1 MSLVAGVDSSTQSC
15 KVVVRDLSTGELVRQ
30 GSAGHPQGT
39 EVPPAA
45 WWEALLAAIAD
56 AGGLDDVAALSVAG
70 QQHGLVALDAEGR
83 VVRDA
88 LLWNDTRSAPAARD
102 LIDELGAEQWA
113 RRTGSVPV
121 ASFTATKL
129 RWLRDAEPE
138 NAARVAAVAL
148 PHDWLTWRLLGFGPA
163 DESPLGPDLDALVT
177 DRSDASGTSYWSPTD
192 EAYDLDLFE
201 HAFGRGAREAT
212 GSPAGDAGRVV
223 LPRVLQADQAAG
235 TTVADGP
242 IPAGIVV
249 GAGAGDNAGAA
260 LGLDATV
267 GDLVISIGTSGTAFA
282 VTDRPVT
289 DPGGT
294 VAGFA
299 DAAGGYLPL
308 VATLNAARVLSSVG
322 GLLGVDHD
330 ELARLALAA
339 EPGAGGVTL
348 VPYFEGERTPDL
360 PDATATLSGLTLA
373 NSTRE
378 NMARA
383 AVEGMLSALSDGAAA
398 VRRQGVQAT
407 RVLLIGGAA
416 LNPAVQAVARQVF
429 DLPVVVP
436 EPGEYVADGA
446 ARQAGWALSG
456 TRPTWTPA
464 TSASFEADLRPAVGE
479 RYRAAQGLGSLPR
492 P

>member
-30 GSAGHPQGT
+30 GSAGHPEGT

-102 LIDELGAEQWA
+102 LIDELGADEWA

-201 HAFGRGAREAT
+201 QAFGRGAREAT
-212 GSPAGDAGRVV
+212 GSPAGDDDRIV
-223 LPRVLQADQAAG
+223 LPRVLQADRAAG

-242 IPAGIVV
+242 VPAGIVV

-289 DPGGT
+289 DPSGT

-308 VATLNAARVLSSVG
+308 IATLNAARVLSSIG

-373 NSTRE
+373 SSTRE
-378 NMARA
+378 NLARA

-398 VRRQGVQAT
+398 VRRQGVEAT

-416 LNPAVQAVARQVF
+416 LNPAVQEVARQVF

-456 TRPTWTPA
+456 TRPSWAPA